1 MEGVMPMLH
10 YLITIPKERRIHPP
24 MMLIVHWL
32 SEIGAILWALTSVVI
47 VLAKLISA
55 ITHCE
60 CKLVTMLDLA
70 FKVKKAWKKLKDDK
84 RKNRQ

>member
-1 MEGVMPMLH
+1 
-10 YLITIPKERRIHPP
+10 

-32 SEIGAILWALTSVVI
+32 SEIGAILWALAGVVI

-55 ITHCE
+55 ITYCE
-60 CKLVTMLDLA
+60 FKLVAMLDSA

>member
-1 MEGVMPMLH
+1 
-10 YLITIPKERRIHPP
+10 

-32 SEIGAILWALTSVVI
+32 SELSAILCASTGVVI
-47 VLAKLISA
+47 VLARLISA

-60 CKLVTMLDLA
+60 FKLVAMLDLA
-70 FKVKKAWKKLKDDK
+70 FEVKKAWKKLKDDK

>member
-1 MEGVMPMLH
+1 MKGCGAYVPFNFD
-10 YLITIPKERRIHPP
+10 PKERRIHPP

-32 SEIGAILWALTSVVI
+32 SEIGAILCALTGVVI
-47 VLAKLISA
+47 VLARLISA

-60 CKLVTMLDLA
+60 LKLVAMLDLA
-70 FKVKKAWKKLKDDK
+70 FEVKKAWKKLKDDK